1 MSTLISELDSAPAL
15 GDGDFVQNILAE
27 MNGGGGGQQP
37 APRQVINSP
46 TSNTAMAP
54 RVMDN
59 APATA
64 HLIGNSQPTPGDFA
78 QAINTSSQVQASN
91 GDSGG
96 LASYTSTP
104 AVAQRPA
111 QPPRKTWTARIM
123 DEFRTPFFVTMIVFV
138 FSLPV
143 VNFLFAHYIP
153 SMVMPTGQ
161 LTTLG
166 LLVKSMA
173 AGSAFWMLQRV
184 VVPLLSL

>member
-1 MSTLISELDSAPAL
+1 
-15 GDGDFVQNILAE
+15 
-27 MNGGGGGQQP
+27 
-37 APRQVINSP
+37 
-46 TSNTAMAP
+46 
-54 RVMDN
+54 
-59 APATA
+59 
-64 HLIGNSQPTPGDFA
+64 
-78 QAINTSSQVQASN
+78 
-91 GDSGG
+91 
-96 LASYTSTP
+96 
-104 AVAQRPA
+104 
-111 QPPRKTWTARIM
+111 
-123 DEFRTPFFVTMIVFV
+123 MIVFV

>member
-1 MSTLISELDSAPAL
+1 
-15 GDGDFVQNILAE
+15 
-27 MNGGGGGQQP
+27 
-37 APRQVINSP
+37 
-46 TSNTAMAP
+46 
-54 RVMDN
+54 MDN

-64 HLIGNSQPTPGDFA
+64 HMIGNSQPTPGDFA

-96 LASYTSTP
+96 LASYTNAP